1 MANINSKINKGY
13 EDGFS
18 GIEPILS
25 DNEDY
30 MSGYKIGQA
39 DGLQRRRHL
48 KEKRKA
54 RRLDMRDWLNDK
66 ADYRN
71 SQ

>member
-1 MANINSKINKGY
+1 MNSKTNNGY

-18 GIEPILS
+18 GNEPILS

-30 MSGYKIGQA
+30 MSGYRIGQA
-39 DGLQRRRHL
+39 DGQQRRHHL
-48 KEKRKA
+48 QGKTDRS
-54 RRLDMRDWLNDK
+54 LDMRDWLNDK

-71 SQ
+71 SHS